1 MGVHGLWELLAPVGR
16 RVSVETLAG
25 KKVAIDA
32 SIWMIQFMKAMRDEK
47 GDMVR
52 NAHLLGFFRRIC
64 KLLYLRTRPVFVFD
78 GGTPALKRRTVIARR
93 RQRENA
99 QAKIRKTAEK
109 LLLNHIKAM
118 RVKELAVDLER
129 QRQENDIK
137 GKTPILGETEMEL
150 NTKGHDV
157 AAQIYRQEELDEML
171 AASLA
176 AEEDGFTADVSTS
189 GTGIPDDEDDENED
203 EEMMLP
209 EMHGKIDPAVL
220 AALPPSMQLD
230 LLVQMRERL
239 MAENRQ
245 KYQKVKK
252 APERFSELQIQA
264 YLKTVAFRRE
274 IDEVQKSATGRGVGG
289 VQTSRIAS
297 EANREFIFSSSFTG
311 NRQALTSTGQEGI
324 SAEQS
329 QPLPLNSSAN
339 AINEITATKTS
350 SATTGSTVDETAE
363 AFHDDVETY
372 LDERGRLRV
381 SRVRALGIRMTR
393 DLQRNLD
400 LIKEIEQEKVDA
412 NQENTET
419 ATGRNLVHV
428 LGDSSNGTQPLK
440 GNDKNNDGV
449 NDETGEPAVK
459 SGTSMEITFEDIGEH
474 GCGDDD
480 GDLFNRLVGEDPVMN
495 FSIDNSVSV
504 KQSLY
509 STSDCEIDGVIQER
523 GNVLSNDIKVV
534 NEPSQMEGGMSDE
547 DEVEWEEGSL
557 DIPEKASLC
566 LDKSQKTF
574 TKGSLEE
581 EAEFQEAIRRS
592 LEDMV
597 DCRII
602 NEPCEDEESR
612 RAGEK
617 VIKDIDW
624 EPVHED
630 KNKPE
635 VEAPSE
641 GFLQPP
647 ESPVIMNTSGTNSSE
662 AKSVMYTVVDPGES
676 NLEPNFWMQGK
687 GGSGALPG
695 EMPVGSGAPLEEKKM
710 CKNEK
715 QLTTCSSGADGQM
728 VNELMD
734 FCGRG
739 VAHSSSSSS
748 AVTSSFDNLLPN
760 KLPEFCFADAQHDVS
775 QATLDANYC
784 DTTDHGK
791 LSAKDST
798 TDGDTARNL
807 AKDKVYGDSSIEKEE
822 LTRSPAFRDKD
833 EEEHEVTKAHLEDE
847 LLILGKER
855 EELGS
860 EQRKLERNAE
870 SVSSE
875 MFAECQELLQMF
887 GLPYIIAPMEAEAQC
902 AYMELANLVDGVV
915 TDDSDVLLF
924 GARSVY
930 KNIFDDR
937 KYVETYFM
945 KDIENELGLDREKL
959 VRMALLLGSDY
970 TEGVSGIGIVNAI
983 EVVNAFPE
991 KDGLR
996 EFREWI
1002 ESPDPTILGKFDVK
1016 EGSNS
1021 NKKVSKDGDSSSN
1034 TEGISTTDKNGP
1046 HSVDDTQ
1053 KIKQIFMDKHRN
1065 VSKNWHIPSS
1075 FPSDAVISAYTFP
1088 QVDNSTEPFSWG
1100 KPDLFVLR
1108 KLCWEKFGWGT
1119 SKADELLLPVLKEY
1133 NKHETQLRLEAFY
1146 TFNERF
1152 AKIRSRRI
1160 KKAVQGIAG
1169 KQSSRLMDDTV
1180 LQKSRSGK
1188 KRKVNPTDAEA
1199 NRSGEGS
1206 TGLEKA
1212 GNGNQINTVEK
1223 ITVKQSKG
1231 RQTKEKSNSEQFT
1244 MVESCLKNSKKSNV
1258 RGRARGRGQQN
1269 GRGRRK
1275 NNSCSGDTETS
1286 SDAQSVSEKEQE
1298 MQFEKSEE
1306 SRQVRRSERPR
1317 KVVSYT
1323 VSDEFDDPEKE
1334 GHEGENCDEDSIA
1347 KESFVDQADIGLAE
1361 SNANEVGDLEVG
1373 GGFCV
1378 DEMECENSM
1387 DKINASQNDCPSIET
1402 QLSKEYLEFGGGFC
1416 FDEEGE
1422 EMEGI
1427 EPPSSPMRTTFSI
1440 KSDPFDRLD
1449 DVQENQKIDES
1460 VSTPTRTS
1468 DGVVGGR
1475 SIGASDTEPN
1485 MNDVIRSDCSKA
1497 SILLN
1502 NTEEDEI
1509 GSLRAMPNLRRK
1521 KKKI

>member
-129 QRQENDIK
+129 QRQMNDIK
-137 GKTPILGETEMEL
+137 GKKPILGETEMEQ

-157 AAQIYRQEELDEML
+157 AAQSYKQEELDEML

-189 GTGIPDDEDDENED
+189 GTGIPDDEDDEDED

-311 NRQALTSTGQEGI
+311 NRQALTSAGQEGI

-329 QPLPLNSSAN
+329 QPLPVNSSAN

-350 SATTGSTVDETAE
+350 SAATGSTVDETSE

-419 ATGRNLVHV
+419 ATGRNLVDV
-428 LGDSSNGTQPLK
+428 LGDSSNGTQLQK
-440 GNDKNNDGV
+440 GDDKNNDGM

-534 NEPSQMEGGMSDE
+534 NEPSQIEGGMSDE

-617 VIKDIDW
+617 VIKDINW
-624 EPVHED
+624 EPIHED

-635 VEAPSE
+635 VETPSE
-641 GFLQPP
+641 
-647 ESPVIMNTSGTNSSE
+647 V
-662 AKSVMYTVVDPGES
+662 
-676 NLEPNFWMQGK
+676 
-687 GGSGALPG
+687 
-695 EMPVGSGAPLEEKKM
+695 
-710 CKNEK
+710 
-715 QLTTCSSGADGQM
+715 
-728 VNELMD
+728 
-734 FCGRG
+734 
-739 VAHSSSSSS
+739 SS
-748 AVTSSFDNLLPN
+748 AT
-760 KLPEFCFADAQHDVS
+760 
-775 QATLDANYC
+775 
-784 DTTDHGK
+784 
-791 LSAKDST
+791 
-798 TDGDTARNL
+798 
-807 AKDKVYGDSSIEKEE
+807 
-822 LTRSPAFRDKD
+822 
-833 EEEHEVTKAHLEDE
+833 
-847 LLILGKER
+847 
-855 EELGS
+855 
-860 EQRKLERNAE
+860 
-870 SVSSE
+870 
-875 MFAECQELLQMF
+875 
-887 GLPYIIAPMEAEAQC
+887 
-902 AYMELANLVDGVV
+902 
-915 TDDSDVLLF
+915 
-924 GARSVY
+924 
-930 KNIFDDR
+930 
-937 KYVETYFM
+937 
-945 KDIENELGLDREKL
+945 
-959 VRMALLLGSDY
+959 
-970 TEGVSGIGIVNAI
+970 
-983 EVVNAFPE
+983 
-991 KDGLR
+991 
-996 EFREWI
+996 
-1002 ESPDPTILGKFDVK
+1002 
-1016 EGSNS
+1016 
-1021 NKKVSKDGDSSSN
+1021 
-1034 TEGISTTDKNGP
+1034 
-1046 HSVDDTQ
+1046 
-1053 KIKQIFMDKHRN
+1053 
-1065 VSKNWHIPSS
+1065 
-1075 FPSDAVISAYTFP
+1075 
-1088 QVDNSTEPFSWG
+1088 
-1100 KPDLFVLR
+1100 
-1108 KLCWEKFGWGT
+1108 
-1119 SKADELLLPVLKEY
+1119 
-1133 NKHETQLRLEAFY
+1133 
-1146 TFNERF
+1146 
-1152 AKIRSRRI
+1152 
-1160 KKAVQGIAG
+1160 
-1169 KQSSRLMDDTV
+1169 
-1180 LQKSRSGK
+1180 
-1188 KRKVNPTDAEA
+1188 
-1199 NRSGEGS
+1199 
-1206 TGLEKA
+1206 
-1212 GNGNQINTVEK
+1212 
-1223 ITVKQSKG
+1223 
-1231 RQTKEKSNSEQFT
+1231 
-1244 MVESCLKNSKKSNV
+1244 
-1258 RGRARGRGQQN
+1258 
-1269 GRGRRK
+1269 
-1275 NNSCSGDTETS
+1275 
-1286 SDAQSVSEKEQE
+1286 
-1298 MQFEKSEE
+1298 
-1306 SRQVRRSERPR
+1306 
-1317 KVVSYT
+1317 
-1323 VSDEFDDPEKE
+1323 
-1334 GHEGENCDEDSIA
+1334 
-1347 KESFVDQADIGLAE
+1347 
-1361 SNANEVGDLEVG
+1361 
-1373 GGFCV
+1373 
-1378 DEMECENSM
+1378 
-1387 DKINASQNDCPSIET
+1387 
-1402 QLSKEYLEFGGGFC
+1402 
-1416 FDEEGE
+1416 
-1422 EMEGI
+1422 
-1427 EPPSSPMRTTFSI
+1427 
-1440 KSDPFDRLD
+1440 
-1449 DVQENQKIDES
+1449 
-1460 VSTPTRTS
+1460 
-1468 DGVVGGR
+1468 
-1475 SIGASDTEPN
+1475 
-1485 MNDVIRSDCSKA
+1485 
-1497 SILLN
+1497 
-1502 NTEEDEI
+1502 
-1509 GSLRAMPNLRRK
+1509 
-1521 KKKI
+1521 